1 MEAFRKYPPCALPLK
16 LASRNQRFRS
26 ADDLLKSSP
35 SQSMTR
41 MARVMWEAVP
51 LFGATR
57 PSAFRPRGEAGM
69 GRTAARRN
77 TPPISIRGL
86 PRHIQGRGCRR
97 AHRLRLSCAD
107 QIRVAHLD
115 WTCPVAAGLPFEGK
129 GSVSSRPEPANADDV
144 PVREGIVWEGSDA
157 QNPNAKAG
165 RPERGGWCRKHF
177 QLISAL
183 FPSSRD
189 SIFAL
194 ALSCRS
200 LCR

>member
-1 MEAFRKYPPCALPLK
+1 VGGRASFSSDTSVGISSSRRSRYGLNSCAAQHAAHINPRLAKTYPGSRVP
-16 LASRNQRFRS
+16 AS
-26 ADDLLKSSP
+26 AP
-35 SQSMTR
+35 P
-41 MARVMWEAVP
+41 AAV
-51 LFGATR
+51 
-57 PSAFRPRGEAGM
+57 
-69 GRTAARRN
+69 
-77 TPPISIRGL
+77 
-86 PRHIQGRGCRR
+86 
-97 AHRLRLSCAD
+97 CAD